1 METSLNIKNIGL
13 TADLSNWVAITG
25 RSPHYSYHDGFLND
39 PIDGL
44 QWNGSAETLIN
55 CRRFNLIQ
63 KVAPK
68 IRFDYGSWC
77 GHDNFEYVSIPII
90 YPGSYGIYA
99 LTNNKTILQL
109 VGYLEINYNTSWRDN
124 NSFVCWPYDAYIQEL
139 RDPDEN
145 YSPEVTQLVQSIT
158 VSGITFTYSGHGDNF
173 QQMWVNDQLNKFV
186 ITGGNRNPGAGDE
199 CYGFV
204 TDSDTNMESYEID
217 SVTYYPGVTPPSGD

>member
-1 METSLNIKNIGL
+1 METSLTIKDVGL
-13 TADLSNWVAITG
+13 TADLSNWVVITH
-25 RSPHYSYHDGFLND
+25 RAQQYYYHDGFVND

-77 GHDNFEYVSIPII
+77 GHDNFEYVFIPTT

-109 VGYLEINYNTSWRDN
+109 VGYLNIYYNTNWYD
-124 NSFVCWPYDAYIQEL
+124 NSFVCLPTDAYIEEL
-139 RDPDEN
+139 NDPDEN
-145 YSPEVTQLVQSIT
+145 YSPGVTQLVQSIT

-186 ITGGNRNPGAGDE
+186 ITGGNRNPTAGDQ

-204 TDSDTNMESYEID
+204 TDSDINMQSYEID
-217 SVTYYPGVTPPSGD
+217 SVTYYPGVTPPPDD